1 MSENETAVIRWNYGD
16 PSLGACKETIEGG
29 NHFRYWVQNGKSANR
44 CAPSVTFLMGTL
56 IILWSNSGAVFMAE
70 SYEMPIAQ
78 QHDIVPNGYLLP
90 TPHSLSLLIPPRRYN
105 LGRDWLVGNATNQTS
120 LIPTLS
126 LTNTST
132 ISGSRS
138 YGGYTYL
145 TNVTYVSGLLQN
157 TSVGINHNGSVPVP
171 GDNAVDGLVAVLGVT
186 ITQRPAASSSSR
198 CVNLFSLSVGDFS
211 IYNVSACSA
220 SWTVTP
226 SILGLVLLPALFLA
240 FPSS

>member
-1 MSENETAVIRWNYGD
+1 MRCSWRNRTRCQSHN
-16 PSLGACKETIEGG
+16 STISC
-29 NHFRYWVQNGKSANR
+29 Q
-44 CAPSVTFLMGTL
+44 MGTYFLPL
-56 IILWSNSGAVFMAE
+56 IVCHYW
-70 SYEMPIAQ
+70 
-78 QHDIVPNGYLLP
+78 
-90 TPHSLSLLIPPRRYN
+90 SLSRRYN

-171 GDNAVDGLVAVLGVT
+171 GDNAADGLVAVLGVT

-226 SILGLVLLPALFLA
+226 LILGLVLLPALFLA